1 MSITRYD
8 KDAIFEQCKKVVEEN
23 RLFFIEDI
31 IAFLPITKP
40 TFYVYFPVDSYEFNT
55 LKDMINKNKVLT
67 KTEMR
72 SRWYMSENPTLQ
84 IALYKTICSDD
95 ERKMLSTTH
104 TDLTTGGDK
113 INPIPKIVF
122 VDDDFEEEEEHE
134 VDDTLN

>member
-1 MSITRYD
+1 MSIARYD
-8 KDAIFEQCKKVVEEN
+8 KEAIFETCKKVVEEN

-55 LKDMINKNKVLT
+55 LKDMINRNKVLT

-72 SRWYMSENPTLQ
+72 SRWYQSENPTLQ

-95 ERKMLSTTH
+95 ERKMLSTNH
-104 TDLTTGGDK
+104 TDITTNGKPITRPNIIFGD
-113 INPIPKIVF
+113 
-122 VDDDFEEEEEHE
+122 DEEIEDEEVNE
-134 VDDTLN
+134 

>member
-8 KDAIFEQCKKVVEEN
+8 KEAIFETCKKVVEEN

-55 LKDMINKNKVLT
+55 LKDMINRNKVLT

-72 SRWYMSENPTLQ
+72 SKWYLSENPTLQ

-95 ERKMLSTTH
+95 ERKMLSTNH
-104 TDLTTGGDK
+104 TDITTNGKPITRPNIIFGD
-113 INPIPKIVF
+113 
-122 VDDDFEEEEEHE
+122 DEEIEDEEVNE
-134 VDDTLN
+134 

>member
-1 MSITRYD
+1 MSIARYD
-8 KDAIFEQCKKVVEEN
+8 KEAIFETCKKVVEEN

-72 SRWYMSENPTLQ
+72 SKWYLSENPTLQ

-95 ERKMLSTTH
+95 ERKMLSTNH
-104 TDLTTGGDK
+104 TDITTGGDK
-113 INPIPKIVF
+113 INSIPKIVF
-122 VDDDFEEEEEHE
+122 VDDDFEEETESDSI
-134 VDDTLN
+134 VDE